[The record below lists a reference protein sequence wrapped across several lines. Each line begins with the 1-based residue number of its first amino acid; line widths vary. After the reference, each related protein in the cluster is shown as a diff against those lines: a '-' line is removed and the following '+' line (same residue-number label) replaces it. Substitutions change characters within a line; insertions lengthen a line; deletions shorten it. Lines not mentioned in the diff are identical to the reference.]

1 MSTNKNFVIKNGLTV
16 GTTPD
21 INSSGVWIGP
31 TTGLIGPQGPTGP
44 TGAAGPPGGSTG
56 GPTGP
61 QGAAGPRGPRGP
73 QGVAGPQGPQG
84 PQGSIGPQGNP
95 GPQGPRGPQG
105 PQGVTGPQ
113 GPQGNSGPRG
123 PQGALGPTGPQGN
136 VGPQGPAQ
144 PPGSPGNPGPQG
156 SQGPQGAPGST
167 GPRGPQGPA
176 GPPGPTGPVVT
187 QVDRLGVDVNNFSDP
202 LWDIGQIRAKGDI
215 TAYYSDKRLKE
226 NIVTIENALEKLNRL
241 NGTYYYTN
249 KLAEQFGYI
258 NKKRQVGLIA
268 QEVEEVVPEAIAIAP
283 FDANLHGHSKSG
295 NRYLTVRYEKIVPLL
310 IQALKEQ
317 EEQIEYLKSKL

>member
-1 MSTNKNFVIKNGLTV
+1 VSTNKNFVIKNGLTV
-16 GTTPD
+16 GTVAD
-21 INSSGVWIGP
+21 INSLGEWIGP
-31 TTGLIGPQGPTGP
+31 TMGLIGPQGPTGP
-44 TGAAGPPGGSTG
+44 TGAAGPQGTSIA

-61 QGAAGPRGPRGP
+61 QGAIGPAGP
-73 QGVAGPQGPQG
+73 QGSAGAAGPQGPQG
-84 PQGSIGPQGNP
+84 PQGSIGPQGNAGP
-95 GPQGPRGPQG
+95 LGPQGPQG

-113 GPQGNSGPRG
+113 GPQGNAGPLG
-123 PQGALGPTGPQGN
+123 PQGPEGPTGPQGN
-136 VGPQGPAQ
+136 TGPQGPTQ
-144 PPGSPGNPGPQG
+144 PPGSSGPPGPPG
-156 SQGPQGAPGST
+156 SQGPQGATGST
-167 GPRGPQGPA
+167 GPQGPQGSA
-176 GPPGPTGPVVT
+176 GQPGPTGPVVT
-187 QVDRLGVDVNNFSDP
+187 QVDRLGVGVTAGGT
-202 LWDIGQIRAKGDI
+202 IGEIRAAGDI

-226 NIVTIENALEKLNRL
+226 NIVTIENALEKLNKL
-241 NGTYYYTN
+241 NGTYYYSN

-283 FDANLHGHSKSG
+283 FDTNLHGHSKSG

>member
-44 TGAAGPPGGSTG
+44 TGAAGPPGSSTG

-61 QGAAGPRGPRGP
+61 QGAIGLAGPQGP

-84 PQGSIGPQGNP
+84 PQGSIGPQGNA

-113 GPQGNSGPRG
+113 GPQGNSGPAG

-136 VGPQGPAQ
+136 VGPQGQTQ

-156 SQGPQGAPGST
+156 SQGPQGAQGST
-167 GPRGPQGPA
+167 GPQGPE
-176 GPPGPTGPVVT
+176 GPVGQPGSDGPVVT
-187 QVDRLGVDVNNFSDP
+187 RVNRLGVGETAGGGV
-202 LWDIGQIRAKGDI
+202 GEIRAAGDI

-241 NGTYYYTN
+241 NGTYYYSN

-317 EEQIEYLKSKL
+317 GEQIEYLKSKL